1 MNPRALAAVVV
12 ELRKERDASAA
23 NEAAAAAPAADA
35 RPFNARPFN
44 ARPFTRPGGGAGPP
58 GEPS

>member
-35 RPFNARPFN
+35 RPFNARPF
-44 ARPFTRPGGGAGPP
+44 TRPGGGAGPP

>member
-23 NEAAAAAPAADA
+23 NEAAAAAAAAAAAD
-35 RPFNARPFN
+35 ARPFN